1 VFERGMK
8 PNHRSGIK
16 QGESMALVLMPTYR
30 VAHLPWR
37 FALMVALLWSG
48 HPPITKAIAGPL
60 EPETVDAVQ
69 RERQYLES
77 SAAAMMTMMRDMQTS
92 GSGDVNQDFVT
103 QMVAHHQGA
112 IDMALAML
120 RTGSN
125 QRLIRLAHEIIV
137 TQREEITAMQ
147 LALAEPKPAGKP

>member
-1 VFERGMK
+1 MLLMLT
-8 PNHRSGIK
+8 HRARIPSGL
-16 QGESMALVLMPTYR
+16 ALV
-30 VAHLPWR
+30 
-37 FALMVALLWSG
+37 VALSWSSR
-48 HPPITKAIAGPL
+48 HPITGAIAGPF
-60 EPETVDAVQ
+60 EPETVGAVQ

-77 SAAAMMTMMRDMQTS
+77 SATAMTTMMRDMQTS
-92 GSGDVNQDFVT
+92 GSGDVNHDFVT

-125 QRLIRLAHEIIV
+125 QKLIRLAHEIIV

-147 LALAEPKPAGKP
+147 LAIAEPKPAGKQ

>member
-1 VFERGMK
+1 
-8 PNHRSGIK
+8 
-16 QGESMALVLMPTYR
+16 
-30 VAHLPWR
+30 
-37 FALMVALLWSG
+37 
-48 HPPITKAIAGPL
+48 
-60 EPETVDAVQ
+60 
-69 RERQYLES
+69 
-77 SAAAMMTMMRDMQTS
+77 MQTS

>member
-1 VFERGMK
+1 
-8 PNHRSGIK
+8 
-16 QGESMALVLMPTYR
+16 VLTRTYR
-30 VAHLPWR
+30 VARIPWCL
-37 FALMVALLWSG
+37 ALTVTLFSSG
-48 HPPITKAIAGPL
+48 HHPITGAIAGPR
-60 EPETVDAVQ
+60 EPEALDAVQ

-77 SAAAMMTMMRDMQTS
+77 SAAAMTTMMRDMQTS
-92 GSGDVNQDFVT
+92 GSGDVNRDFVT

-125 QRLIRLAHEIIV
+125 QTLIRLAHEIII

-147 LALAEPKPAGKP
+147 LALAETKPAGKP